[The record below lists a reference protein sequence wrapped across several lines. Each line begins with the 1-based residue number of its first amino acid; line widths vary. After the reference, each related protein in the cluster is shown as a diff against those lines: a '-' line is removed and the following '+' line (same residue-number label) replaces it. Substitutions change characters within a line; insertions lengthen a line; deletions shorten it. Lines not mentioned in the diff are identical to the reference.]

1 MSTPTQPTLNLYKEV
16 AASGTPE
23 MHYQL
28 SVLQDLLT
36 VEWGL
41 TIRADSRLVWGYLT
55 GSLDEETWPV
65 YRIVEELGVM
75 HLLHNYTSYDAQ
87 YKSTI
92 PQVRHSLK
100 TVMPGSHTRQYV
112 RTIIIPM
119 YRALALAEL
128 DVANCPAEGLE
139 SLAPLDP
146 KEDDEDSEAGDQD
159 EVSEISDEDSEA
171 DCDEDEVSD
180 EDHAETIALLV
191 DLASDEDPGC

>member
-1 MSTPTQPTLNLYKEV
+1 
-16 AASGTPE
+16 
-23 MHYQL
+23 
-28 SVLQDLLT
+28 
-36 VEWGL
+36 
-41 TIRADSRLVWGYLT
+41 LVWGYLT

-171 DCDEDEVSD
+171 DCDEDEDSEAGDQDEVSEISDEDSEADCDEDEVSD